1 MKSANFY
8 ITLHTTVQQWI
19 AIFVN
24 LNTSQ
29 VTWTTRSLPSRSW
42 CWTCFMGFCR
52 RLKTFCSLFI
62 ATQKQDFNGDSDGE
76 GVKQPKLVR
85 KFLRAD
91 VTGASISSSNG
102 E

>member
-1 MKSANFY
+1 
-8 ITLHTTVQQWI
+8 
-19 AIFVN
+19 
-24 LNTSQ
+24 
-29 VTWTTRSLPSRSW
+29 
-42 CWTCFMGFCR
+42 MGFCR